1 MVLLNNKDIGKL
13 NLNFSWRRDESPHE
27 VAIPVATPVTTLPT
41 MICGIVNAVHCRMVP
56 RIQIHCD
63 TIIVRRLPIFRPNCD
78 AIIHPRK
85 QPRLYTA
92 TMVPVMEEE
101 GYPNCERKESAL
113 MMPAKTPLSYPNSRK
128 AAPEAPL
135 MATPRESPRSV
146 RNLIVVSCEEIRD
159 LV

>member
-1 MVLLNNKDIGKL
+1 
-13 NLNFSWRRDESPHE
+13 
-27 VAIPVATPVTTLPT
+27 
-41 MICGIVNAVHCRMVP
+41 
-56 RIQIHCD
+56 
-63 TIIVRRLPIFRPNCD
+63 
-78 AIIHPRK
+78 
-85 QPRLYTA
+85 
-92 TMVPVMEEE
+92 MVPVMEEE

-146 RNLIVVSCEEIRD
+146 RNPIVVSYEEIRD